1 MSKARQRPQFIIK
14 MPPRDP
20 RSKQWREIGA
30 AWIDAKGT
38 GLGIVLEVLPLPD
51 DRNQVRLVALPRLGT
66 ESTIASREVEEGTS
80 FDPGKL
86 ASAGEGEEGAS

>member
-1 MSKARQRPQFIIK
+1 

-66 ESTIASREVEEGTS
+66 ESTIASREVEEDAS
-80 FDPGKL
+80 FDAGTL
-86 ASAGEGEEGAS
+86 ASVCEGEGGGA